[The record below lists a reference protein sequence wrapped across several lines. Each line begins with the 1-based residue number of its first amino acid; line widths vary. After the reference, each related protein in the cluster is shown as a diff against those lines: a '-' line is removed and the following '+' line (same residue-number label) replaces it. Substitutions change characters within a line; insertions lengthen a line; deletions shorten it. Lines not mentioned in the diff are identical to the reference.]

1 MKHHP
6 MALSAERETV
16 HICLPAEQPLACV
29 VKALEMWLKNRILNG
44 IYLQCI

>member
-16 HICLPAEQPLACV
+16 HICVPVEQSLGLC

-44 IYLQCI
+44 IYL

>member
-6 MALSAERETV
+6 MVLSAERETV
-16 HICLPAEQPLACV
+16 HICVPAEQPLDCV

-44 IYLQCI
+44 IYF